1 MPTGY
6 VYDPIFLE
14 HDLRGHPENRDRLF
28 AVMRFLREHQITE
41 QMQPIFAAP
50 VPREYLELNH
60 TPSYIDLV
68 AEMSAGGGGYL
79 DMDTYVAPKTY
90 EAALRAA
97 GGVVAAAEAVM
108 RGELDNAVCLVRPP
122 GHHAIHNRGMG
133 FCIFNNIAVAAHAVR
148 AQGLARRILI
158 VDFDVHHGNGT
169 QASFYRDP
177 NVLLCSTHQYPH
189 YPGTGSIHEIGEE
202 AGKGF
207 TINVPLPAEVGD
219 EGFQSIFEE
228 IIGPAGKRFGPDL
241 LLVSAGY
248 DAHWADPLASLA
260 LSLKGFA
267 WISRKVMQMAKKLC
281 GGRIVFT
288 LEGGYHLNVLSQGVY
303 NLCRAAM
310 GLPEDG
316 DLDLLG
322 PSPHPEPP
330 LDALIRAVR
339 QAHGL

>member
-28 AVMRFLREHQITE
+28 AVMRFLRERQITE
-41 QMQPIFAAP
+41 QMEPVLAP
-50 VPREYLELNH
+50 SVTRKFLEMNH
-60 TPSYIDLV
+60 VPSYIDYV
-68 AEMSAGGGGYL
+68 AEVSERGGDYL
-79 DMDTYVAPKTY
+79 DLDTYVAPKTY

-97 GGVVAAAEAVM
+97 GGVVAATEAVM

-122 GHHAIHNRGMG
+122 GHHATRNRGMG

-158 VDFDVHHGNGT
+158 VDLDVHHGNGT

-177 NVLLCSTHQYPH
+177 NVLFCSTHQYPH
-189 YPGTGSIHEIGEE
+189 YPGTGSLNEIGEE
-202 AGKGF
+202 AGRGL
-207 TINVPLPAEVGD
+207 TVNVPLPPEVGD
-219 EGFQSIFEE
+219 AGFQLIFEE
-228 IIGPAGKRFGPDL
+228 VIWPAARRFGPDL
-241 LLVSAGY
+241 VLVSAGF

-260 LSLKGFA
+260 LSLTGFA
-267 WISRKVMQMAKKLC
+267 WICRRLVQMAKKLC

-303 NLCRAAM
+303 NLCSAAL
-310 GLPEDG
+310 GLPEAE
-316 DLDLLG
+316 DLDSMG
-322 PSPHPEPP
+322 PSPHPEPSVEGVV
-330 LDALIRAVR
+330 RAVR